1 MKFSHDE
8 SAKGQLIFS
17 TRESNLLDQE
27 TFRTDEIWFA
37 EKNMQGSTKLYRR
50 EPDKEG
56 KLYFMFCEGEKRE
69 TTYFRFSM
77 LLRGELFGT
86 PPE

>member
-1 MKFSHDE
+1 MK
-8 SAKGQLIFS
+8 
-17 TRESNLLDQE
+17 RN
-27 TFRTDEIWFA
+27 
-37 EKNMQGSTKLYRR
+37 KLYVRR

-77 LLRGELFGT
+77 LLRGELFGK